1 MEKDVAVIICNY
13 NKKEYVLQ
21 CIKSVMDLT
30 FQNFDLY
37 VVDNASTDGSADA
50 IEEVYGEKVILI
62 RNKENLGGSGGFNTG
77 MRLALGKGYKYL
89 YLLDNDV
96 VLDEQALAELYGYME
111 KHDHVG
117 VVGSLLYSMDSPVE
131 IQEMGAEIDWDNFYI
146 KPKFKG
152 NLENKAI
159 PLEFECDY
167 VPACS
172 MLVRTEAVIKA
183 GLMDEGNFIYWDD
196 IEWGYRIKQHGY
208 RVVAYAKSKVWHKM
222 GVAAKTN
229 TFGTYFFWRN
239 RVNFFV
245 RALDKEEIYR
255 FAEKLFAEIFQA
267 MYACNY
273 TGKFNSA
280 RTIIFAVEDAIN
292 NIRGK
297 APEGRV
303 LEREAETR
311 RLEDIIGRCHKI
323 LLISDLEVKPLRDV
337 INKLHTINSNL
348 QVTIATSEQKIK
360 DLKTQFTSV
369 DLVDKTEYKKEDYDL
384 VGQVCNHVFEVR
396 NEISDEIDLYIDRYF
411 NLIASQDDINY
422 VKNYDTIFG
431 LLKNIY
437 FPVFRQ
443 RLLNFKETIMEEGN

>member
-37 VVDNASTDGSADA
+37 VVDNASSDGSAEA
-50 IEEVYGEKVILI
+50 IEEAYGEELILI
-62 RNKENLGGSGGFNTG
+62 RNMENLGGSGGFNTG
-77 MRLALGKGYKYL
+77 MRAALKKGYKYI

-96 VLDEQALAELYGYME
+96 NLDERALTELYNYLEEHKG
-111 KHDHVG
+111 VG
-117 VVGSLLYSMDSPVE
+117 IVGSLIYSMDKPTE
-131 IQEMGAEIDWDNFYI
+131 IQEMGAEIDWDNFYV

-152 NLENKAI
+152 NLDNKEI
-159 PLEFECDY
+159 PVELQCDY

-172 MLVRTEAVIKA
+172 MLVRTEAIMKA

-196 IEWGYRIKQHGY
+196 IEWGHRIKQHGY
-208 RVVAYAKSKVWHKM
+208 RVVALSKSKVWHKM

-303 LEREAETR
+303 LEREAETS
-311 RLEDIIGRCHKI
+311 RLEDIIGRYYKI

-348 QVTIATSEQKIK
+348 QVTIATRKQKIK

-369 DLVDKTEYKKEDYDL
+369 DLVDKTGYKKEDYDL